1 MENDRRIKAKKI
13 EEWEM
18 KKSEVKKKKLN
29 KLTDAPCEI
38 NINTVDININV
49 EESVSSENTHF
60 VIVFVDDEVGI
71 PSTLTKNR

>member
-1 MENDRRIKAKKI
+1 MRNEKI
-13 EEWEM
+13 WG
-18 KKSEVKKKKLN
+18 KKKKKLN

>member
-1 MENDRRIKAKKI
+1 MTNEKV
-13 EEWEM
+13 WG
-18 KKSEVKKKKLN
+18 KKKKLN

-49 EESVSSENTHF
+49 EESVSSENIHF

-71 PSTLTKNR
+71 PSTLIKNR